1 MALKYSLLFL
11 FLILIV
17 TVHLSSGRRK
27 KKQRCP
33 KILRDNLVVRIRSAG
48 WIAKLKCRRHFTMVE
63 GDPNLTCVR
72 NVWRGRIPKCITS
85 GCEILPQI
93 ANGEKMYLYDNAMTR
108 FSCSPGYSLEGSP
121 ALSCDGINWNDTM
134 PVCVGQQT
142 DMLACDFEDA
152 ALCGWTGDPK
162 ADFQWVRS
170 QGVAY
175 QVGTAP
181 KRDHTLDRPE
191 GHFMYID
198 SSVRR
203 EEGQNAR
210 FYSPVFS
217 GNITSDGAACF
228 SFYYHMYGH
237 TTGSMNVYIKP
248 EGQSLEH
255 QGPVFQVNGFNNN
268 QWFHEVFSI
277 NALSENFQVVMEVV
291 HSSGAMADVAVD
303 DVRLAR
309 GDECIQLR
317 QEVETNDDTETTT
330 TTTTTTSPTT
340 TTTTSPTTS
349 PTTTTTASTTTTS
362 TPPTTARTTSTS
374 TPSTTTTT
382 ALSTTAATT
391 TTQTEPPAAATV
403 TGKEEAST
411 DGSPVTTPSTTP
423 TSTSHTEATVTPT
436 GSPPDTAGTPTAT
449 EPSSPATE
457 NATTPT
463 DEGPLPTTTPPA
475 IVSESTPATSGTT
488 TAKTTTAASVP
499 PSQPSSTP
507 AVVTTPEGTEN
518 KTLPVTESEAK
529 TSPSGSEAPS
539 VTESST
545 EGIQSTVTPVQPVTK
560 PPTTTTMTTMT
571 TTTASTEE
579 PSWPSATTPSPT
591 PPPAPSPTTASL
603 PSVAAGAKDS
613 STSTATIS
621 LVVFVVVAVV
631 VAVAVGV
638 GVYVWRIRRQEKLPE
653 DSEIRFLARDEVQ
666 MDGNIFSLG
675 STRPPRS
682 TVA

>member
-317 QEVETNDDTETTT
+317 QEQPDQQPGPPARPPPDHQP

-545 EGIQSTVTPVQPVTK
+545 EGIQSTVTPVQP
-560 PPTTTTMTTMT
+560 
-571 TTTASTEE
+571 
-579 PSWPSATTPSPT
+579 
-591 PPPAPSPTTASL
+591 
-603 PSVAAGAKDS
+603 
-613 STSTATIS
+613 
-621 LVVFVVVAVV
+621 
-631 VAVAVGV
+631 
-638 GVYVWRIRRQEKLPE
+638 EKLPE